1 MHIGFFDSGF
11 GGLSILK
18 QITRILPH
26 YSYIYLG
33 DNARAPYG
41 DRSQDTIYE
50 YTRQGVEFLF
60 RNNCTLVI
68 LACNTA
74 SARALRRLQQE
85 WLPAH
90 YPDRRVLGVIIPLVE
105 SLTTLKKDAN
115 VAIIGTRATIDSNV
129 YAIECLKRGASHI
142 SLTQKACPL
151 LVPLIEEGWEKTA
164 CARMILKRYLR
175 PLKIKKIRTLI
186 LGCTHYTF
194 LQKMIGGI
202 MGTQVRTLDSPNI
215 VARSLKQYLERHSE
229 MEVALSKESSI
240 AFYTTDPSPRA
251 KELAARFWGSAEKWG
266 QPPFLN

>member
-74 SARALRRLQQE
+74 SARALRRLQ
-85 WLPAH
+85 
-90 YPDRRVLGVIIPLVE
+90 
-105 SLTTLKKDAN
+105 
-115 VAIIGTRATIDSNV
+115 
-129 YAIECLKRGASHI
+129 
-142 SLTQKACPL
+142 KA
-151 LVPLIEEGWEKTA
+151 
-164 CARMILKRYLR
+164 
-175 PLKIKKIRTLI
+175 
-186 LGCTHYTF
+186 
-194 LQKMIGGI
+194 
-202 MGTQVRTLDSPNI
+202 
-215 VARSLKQYLERHSE
+215 
-229 MEVALSKESSI
+229 
-240 AFYTTDPSPRA
+240 
-251 KELAARFWGSAEKWG
+251 
-266 QPPFLN
+266 